1 VKIIFMGT
9 PEFACPALK
18 VLASSPHTVQLVVTG
33 MDSRAR
39 RGQETTPTPVKK
51 TAELLGLPV
60 MTVDSP
66 KSSVLAERVQELSP
80 DLIVVIA
87 FKVLP
92 QSLYSIPRLG
102 AMNVHA
108 SLLPKYRGAA
118 PINHA
123 IMNGETETG
132 LTAFLLQ
139 PSVDTGDVV
148 SQQKVTIG
156 EDETFG
162 ELYNRLSTL
171 SGPFLIGALEKV
183 LTGDAG
189 LRQDESK
196 ATRAPKIFPA
206 DTYIQF
212 THSAERVRNFVR
224 GLSPHPGATT
234 EYRGSIIKILVCVH
248 VADSRRES
256 DLPGT
261 LVVHKNRLFVQCQ
274 DSTLE
279 ILQLKPSG
287 KSIMD
292 GSAFINGFHPQSG
305 EIFGAGSPTHKESR

>member
-1 VKIIFMGT
+1 MGT
-9 PEFACPALK
+9 PEFACPTLK
-18 VLASSPHTVQLVVTG
+18 ALASSRHQVQLVVTG

-39 RGQETTPTPVKK
+39 RGVETNPTPVRQ
-51 TAELLGLPV
+51 TAESLGLPV
-60 MTVDSP
+60 MTVESLKSP
-66 KSSVLAERVQELSP
+66 LLAERVQELSP

-92 QSLYSIPRLG
+92 QTLYSIPRLG
-102 AMNVHA
+102 AINVHA

-148 SQQKVTIG
+148 GQHNVSVG
-156 EDETFG
+156 ENETFG
-162 ELYNRLSTL
+162 ELYNRLSSL
-171 SGPFLIGALEKV
+171 SGSFLLET
-183 LTGDAG
+183 LERMESGTAYSQ
-189 LRQDESK
+189 RQDESK
-196 ATRAPKIFPA
+196 ASKAPKIFPA
-206 DTYIQF
+206 DTVIQF
-212 THSAERVRNFVR
+212 TQSAERVRNFVR

-234 EYRGSIIKILVCVH
+234 EYRGSMIKILFCAH
-248 VADSRRES
+248 STDSRRES
-256 DLPGT
+256 DSPGT

-274 DSTLE
+274 DIALE
-279 ILQLKPSG
+279 IIQLKPSG

-305 EIFGAGSPTHKESR
+305 ETFGAGSPTLKESR

>member
-1 VKIIFMGT
+1 MGT
-9 PEFACPALK
+9 PEFACPALRA
-18 VLASSPHTVQLVVTG
+18 LASSPHTVQLVVTG

-39 RGQETTPTPVKK
+39 RGQETTPTPVRQ
-51 TAELLGLPV
+51 TAESLGIPV

-66 KSSVLAERVQELSP
+66 KSPDLAERVKELSP

-102 AMNVHA
+102 AMNIHA

-139 PSVDTGDVV
+139 PSVDTGDIV
-148 SQQKVTIG
+148 SQLTVVIG
-156 EDETFG
+156 ENESFG
-162 ELYNRLSTL
+162 ELYNRLSSL
-171 SGPFLIGALEKV
+171 SGAFLLDALERIQ
-183 LTGDAG
+183 TGNAC

-206 DTYIQF
+206 DTFIQF

-234 EYRGSIIKILVCVH
+234 EFRGSIIKILVCVH
-248 VADSRRES
+248 TTDAPSES
-256 DLPGT
+256 VHPGT
-261 LVVHKNRLFVQCQ
+261 LMVRQNRLFVRCA
-274 DSTLE
+274 DKALE
-279 ILQLKPSG
+279 ITSLKPSG
-287 KSIMD
+287 KATMD
-292 GSAFINGFHPQSG
+292 GSSFINGFHPQSG